1 MPRPHTIA
9 AAVVCV
15 SVGLAT
21 AAAQSANDINV
32 RNYEKK
38 RKEELIA
45 TGQRHVDLGWG
56 LRNKGL
62 IQQTTY
68 QLVLAVELSEGQHRG
83 ASMVLNIVRNYGDAF
98 WKKKRKK
105 PRKGALKAY
114 EKKAQKLVEADMSGQ
129 IKLARY
135 AHKARLDE
143 RVREHLVQAMRF
155 GAEVTMP
162 KDPSRSGA
170 KIEGFAIDDELAKWL
185 LEQTVAVNGG
195 ERRFEPA
202 GRSAPRLEGLH
213 EVADQRL
220 VVRADLDAKVCEGLH
235 AMGLQLFEA
244 LLERLDGAPT
254 RPLQLVVFAKRA
266 DYDAYLKACGRA
278 DVASKGYCD
287 YGTFQALV
295 CAEGLDSGSV
305 NALVLHEL
313 THLYFFGATPVAM
326 PDWYME
332 GLAETFGGQG
342 TFAWNGRQLTVGGLL
357 RSDRLDGIQSDAM
370 TLEQV
375 LAGNAINLMRQD
387 HGRAMRFYA
396 MSWALQ
402 RWLTTGDHAWRQ
414 RFDDWEAKTRGTLD
428 GSSST
433 RSFGSPQR
441 AQESFLA
448 EFRKDLPAMDK
459 AFQIWLMRL

>member
-1 MPRPHTIA
+1 MQRLHTIA
-9 AAVVCV
+9 AAVVCLT
-15 SVGLAT
+15 LALTT
-21 AAAQSANDINV
+21 AAAQSANDLNV
-32 RNYEKK
+32 RAYENK

-56 LRNKGL
+56 LRNRGL

-114 EKKAQKLVEADMSGQ
+114 EKKAQKLVEQDMLGQ

-135 AHKARLDE
+135 AKKAKLDDQ
-143 RVREHLVQAMRF
+143 VRAHLVQAMRF
-155 GAEVTMP
+155 GAEVSVP
-162 KDPSRSGA
+162 KDPKKKGA
-170 KIEGFAIDDELAKWL
+170 KIEGFAIDEELTQWL
-185 LEQTVAVNGG
+185 LGQTVMVNGG

-202 GRSAPRLEGLH
+202 GRGAPRLEGLN

-220 VVRADLDAKVCEGLH
+220 VVRTDLDAKVAKELH
-235 AMGLQLFEA
+235 AMGLQLFEE
-244 LLERLDGAPT
+244 LLDRLDGAPT
-254 RPLQLVVFAKRA
+254 RPLQLVVFAERA
-266 DYDAYLKACGRA
+266 DYDGYLKACGQA
-278 DVASKGYCD
+278 DVISKGICN
-287 YGTFQALV
+287 YGTFQTLV

-342 TFAWNGRQLTVGGLL
+342 TFAWNGKQLTVGGLL
-357 RSDRLDGIQSDAM
+357 RSDRLDGIQNDSM

-375 LAGNAINLMRQD
+375 LAGNALNLMRQE
-387 HGRAMRFYA
+387 HKQAMRFYA

-402 RWLTTGDHAWRQ
+402 RWLTTGAHKWKK
-414 RFDDWEAKTRGTLD
+414 RFRDWEAKTRGTLD
-428 GSSST
+428 GIRST
-433 RSFGSPQR
+433 RSFGSPQK
-441 AQESFLA
+441 AKQSFLA
-448 EFRKDLPAMDK
+448 EFRRDLPDMDK
-459 AFQIWLMRL
+459 AFQLWLMQL